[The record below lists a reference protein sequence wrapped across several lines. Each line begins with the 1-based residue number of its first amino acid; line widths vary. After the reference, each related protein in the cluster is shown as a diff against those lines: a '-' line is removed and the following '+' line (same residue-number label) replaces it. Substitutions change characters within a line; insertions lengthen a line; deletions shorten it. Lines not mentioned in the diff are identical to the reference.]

1 MFPWLDS
8 EPLGDSLWRLWCT
21 SDGLFFTFK
30 EQEAR
35 RNRLRRPTQ
44 LKKPA
49 YPVICRPGQVPLEL
63 LLLQNAEQSI
73 WPQHWN
79 AVLQRTKEDKLIFID
94 NDLFYKHKIYL
105 SLNSLSKSEKN
116 NNARIIFFFIWK
128 PNSMKSFKSKK
139 KNQHHPRKKNKKASH
154 FKKDRYFLTLFLCMI
169 FLFARSEICSVWL
182 IYYIYTFF
190 YIKIKNCA
198 DCEYTQY
205 FCSTAVWNANIKL
218 VK

>member
-1 MFPWLDS
+1 MRKHNIQCIVKTKFISIRQKEKYFFTVRVKKQPSRPCFCFGQQFKNVCSSWMFPWLDS

-105 SLNSLSKSEKN
+105 SLNSLSKSEK
-116 NNARIIFFFIWK
+116 ITMQGLFFFSYENQIQWNLLK
-128 PNSMKSFKSKK
+128 AKK
-139 KNQHHPRKKNKKASH
+139 KPTS
-154 FKKDRYFLTLFLCMI
+154 
-169 FLFARSEICSVWL
+169 S
-182 IYYIYTFF
+182 
-190 YIKIKNCA
+190 
-198 DCEYTQY
+198 
-205 FCSTAVWNANIKL
+205 
-218 VK
+218 